1 MSDMDPEAT
10 QLLRRAIQLG
20 NAGRT
25 TMADLRLAIEHPIP
39 LQLPPARLQGD
50 APLARVVRRAIEIAE
65 CRGSAEVG
73 RRDLLAALFEAE
85 AAQLGL
91 NLDRLR
97 YARAYVERVYTQSPP
112 AERELRRAAAVD
124 GPDESP
130 A

>member
-1 MSDMDPEAT
+1 MSTVDPEAA

-25 TMADLRLAIEHPIP
+25 TIADLRLAIEHPIP

-50 APLARVVRRAIEIAE
+50 APLARTLRRAMELAQA
-65 CRGSAEVG
+65 RGSTKVG

-85 AAQLGL
+85 ATQLGL

-97 YARAYVERVYTQSPP
+97 YARTYVERVYAETPP
-112 AERELRRAAAVD
+112 AVRDLRTPAPVQ
-124 GPDESP
+124 PDDQPE
-130 A
+130 

>member
-1 MSDMDPEAT
+1 MVDPEAA

-50 APLARVVRRAIEIAE
+50 APLARVLRRAIELAQA
-65 CRGSAEVG
+65 RGSTTVG
-73 RRDLLAALFEAE
+73 RHDLLLALYEAE
-85 AAQLGL
+85 AVLLGL

-97 YARAYVERVYTQSPP
+97 FARTYVSRAYGRTPAQREVRVEATAPADEPP
-112 AERELRRAAAVD
+112 A
-124 GPDESP
+124 
-130 A
+130 

>member
-1 MSDMDPEAT
+1 MSMVDPEAA

-50 APLARVVRRAIEIAE
+50 APLARVLRRAMDLAQE
-65 CRGSAEVG
+65 RGSEMVG
-73 RRDLLAALFEAE
+73 RRDLLTALFEAE

-97 YARAYVERVYTQSPP
+97 YARAYVERVYPDAPP
-112 AERELRRAAAVD
+112 ADRQLRQAAAAQTDDTAV
-124 GPDESP
+124 
-130 A
+130 

>member
-1 MSDMDPEAT
+1 MSMVDPEAT

-25 TMADLRLAIEHPIP
+25 TMADLRLAVEHPIP

-50 APLARVVRRAIEIAE
+50 APLARVLRRAMDLAE
-65 CRGSAEVG
+65 ERGSTMVG

-85 AAQLGL
+85 ATQLGL

-97 YARAYVERVYTQSPP
+97 YARAYIERAYADTAP
-112 AERELRRAAAVD
+112 ANRTLRE
-124 GPDESP
+124 P
-130 A
+130 APAQPEDTPA